1 MKSQKFVNQPFM
13 PQLPCGYYNINLY
26 IRNTKNLY
34 YNYIRKDS
42 YVKKCYR
49 IS

>member
-26 IRNTKNLY
+26 IR
-34 YNYIRKDS
+34 KDS

-49 IS
+49 IP